1 MDPRGG
7 VTSKFLL
14 CISDKPLL
22 PRGLEDLDEIAADA
36 VLAPGVVVS
45 IEHIPSIKV
54 MFGCRYG
61 GTASWEAWA
70 IPREVKR
77 GIL

>member
-1 MDPRGG
+1 MGLRGG

-22 PRGLEDLDEIAADA
+22 PRGLKDLDEIAADA
-36 VLAPGVVVS
+36 VPAPGVVVS

-54 MFGCRYG
+54 MFGCIYG
-61 GTASWEAWA
+61 GKAS
-70 IPREVKR
+70 
-77 GIL
+77 